1 VNVAWR
7 ENHWSTLLRKA
18 LLYLVVLLVL
28 GFASEAF
35 AVERNVSKIAAV
47 VNGEMITVLELQR
60 NTLAEM
66 ARRRMP
72 PDDPRRDAVQFDIL
86 DSMINDI
93 LIRQEAKR
101 YKVAISDAEIE
112 AELER
117 NISRS
122 GIAPEKFDAEL
133 KSQGYTRQQ
142 YKERLGN
149 MMLRQRMTTFMIA
162 RKVFVTPAEVADYYD
177 KNKAEMVSE
186 KTVDFSVI
194 VLPEKLPV
202 KSIYDQMRSGSL
214 KFEEAARKY
223 SADRSAAEGG
233 KLAAVPWDKMPPDM
247 QRLLGSLAD
256 GQMSPLLR
264 TQGGFVILRRDTV
277 KEAKALSLQEA
288 APRIEE
294 ILKAPLLEERFKEY
308 TSQLRSKAVIDI
320 RI

>member
-1 VNVAWR
+1 
-7 ENHWSTLLRKA
+7 LLH
-18 LLYLVVLLVL
+18 LVVLLVL
-28 GFASEAF
+28 GFASEAL
-35 AVERNVSKIAAV
+35 AVERTVSKIAAV
-47 VNGEMITVLELQR
+47 VNGEIITLLELQR

-72 PDDPRRDAVQFDIL
+72 PDDSRRDAVQLEIL

-101 YKVAISDAEIE
+101 YKVVISDAEVE

-117 NISRS
+117 NIARS
-122 GIAPEKFDAEL
+122 GIAPEKFDEEL
-133 KSQGYTRQQ
+133 RSQGYTRTQ
-142 YKERLGN
+142 YKERLAN
-149 MMLRQRMTTFMIA
+149 TMLRQRMTTFMIS
-162 RKVFVTPAEVADYYD
+162 RKVFVTPAEVEAYYN
-177 KNKAEMVSE
+177 KNKAEMVSP

-202 KSIYDQMRSGSL
+202 KNIYDQLRSGALS
-214 KFEEAARKY
+214 FENAARKY
-223 SADRSAAEGG
+223 SADRSASEGG
-233 KLAAVPWDKMPPDM
+233 KIVAVPWDKMPPDM

-264 TQGGFVILRRDTV
+264 TQGGFVLLRRDKV
-277 KEAKALSLQEA
+277 AESKPLSLQEA
-288 APRIEE
+288 SPRIED